1 MRDDDMTQEYFTESL
16 VVVDGVQ
23 STDKWNEIKPSILSG
38 DNKCCVVVVTDNHEV
53 ARHCVDDNH
62 DRLVHV
68 SQVDVDEG
76 HHRIFSCRGE
86 EAMASIRNKFDEL
99 HGVLP
104 IAWRLFE
111 NWFFDDERQRHDV
124 LSVLGMAGIGK
135 TAMVQWACNK
145 QILVSEESE
154 GYRWVD
160 VPHPFSLSELSWR
173 LLLQFLSDDLQAM
186 ETAMLAIIQG
196 QDPIQVCRKWLHK
209 LANWILV
216 LDGLRSMDEWDSIK
230 TSFLVPEPTDRNRII
245 VITDQESVAMH
256 CVDKD
261 KKRVYV
267 VEALEFAIACPVLVQ
282 KSYLETCKDELKP
295 CIFYLSVFPMG
306 LSIRPMRLTRR
317 WIAEGYC
324 KGTSSHTAE
333 GNGQRLFFELV
344 GLSIIHQQLR
354 RSRYTWKYPVNGFFH
369 EYITSRPMEHNL
381 VFALEGNCGLNSP
394 RVGQHLTV
402 RNDWHRD
409 KNVFESTDFSRL
421 RSFTVFGECR
431 PFMFDPEK
439 IKMTYVRVL
448 DLEDAS
454 DVTDKDLKHIVEV
467 FPRLKFLSLR
477 GQRQITCLP
486 DSLGGLM
493 QLQTLDV
500 RDTSIASLPE
510 AIMKLQKLQYVRA
523 GMRPVPW
530 NEGCSVVEVKAPA
543 EDAPMPSMAMV
554 EDTAASAAAPSSIPE
569 PAEDTAED
577 APMPSMAIVED
588 TAASAAAPSSI
599 LEPAEGTR
607 AATTATEAPRRCL
620 PQGPVAEGAPMAPT
634 TSWLSKLRCRRRRL
648 DNTIF
653 GIELPAGSGQL
664 TTLHTLGVINLG
676 AGKSVNLKELSKLTQ
691 LRRLGVCGLNADN
704 ISEFFS
710 AIKDLN
716 RLESL
721 SVRVDK
727 NKDGSLGT
735 LDSKIFELLPKSLT
749 KKFSLQGHVLPGSW
763 IKKLANVR
771 MLDLEITLEK
781 QQDMTSIIDGLREH
795 PEKILY
801 WHDKSRTRICLK
813 TIHGGELSIC
823 IDDELKLDILEI
835 VCTCSLQATIGSNK
849 LSAMM
854 LKIHCSSGSSLQ
866 LSGLQDIAG
875 LDEVWLKGSYSD
887 ALKKNLLQQAAK
899 HPAPKHNK
907 VYFRVLKPRLPKPD
921 K

>member
-1 MRDDDMTQEYFTESL
+1 
-16 VVVDGVQ
+16 
-23 STDKWNEIKPSILSG
+23 
-38 DNKCCVVVVTDNHEV
+38 
-53 ARHCVDDNH
+53 
-62 DRLVHV
+62 
-68 SQVDVDEG
+68 
-76 HHRIFSCRGE
+76 
-86 EAMASIRNKFDEL
+86 
-99 HGVLP
+99 
-104 IAWRLFE
+104 
-111 NWFFDDERQRHDV
+111 
-124 LSVLGMAGIGK
+124 
-135 TAMVQWACNK
+135 
-145 QILVSEESE
+145 
-154 GYRWVD
+154 
-160 VPHPFSLSELSWR
+160 
-173 LLLQFLSDDLQAM
+173 
-186 ETAMLAIIQG
+186 
-196 QDPIQVCRKWLHK
+196 
-209 LANWILV
+209 
-216 LDGLRSMDEWDSIK
+216 
-230 TSFLVPEPTDRNRII
+230 
-245 VITDQESVAMH
+245 
-256 CVDKD
+256 
-261 KKRVYV
+261 
-267 VEALEFAIACPVLVQ
+267 
-282 KSYLETCKDELKP
+282 
-295 CIFYLSVFPMG
+295 
-306 LSIRPMRLTRR
+306 
-317 WIAEGYC
+317 
-324 KGTSSHTAE
+324 
-333 GNGQRLFFELV
+333 
-344 GLSIIHQQLR
+344 
-354 RSRYTWKYPVNGFFH
+354 
-369 EYITSRPMEHNL
+369 MEHNL
-381 VFALEGNCGLNSP
+381 VFALEGNCDLNSP

-448 DLEDAS
+448 DLENAS
-454 DVTDKDLKHIVEV
+454 GVTDKDLKHIVEV

-477 GQRQITCLP
+477 GQRHITCLP
-486 DSLGGLM
+486 DSLGRLM

-500 RDTSIASLPE
+500 RDTSIATFPE
-510 AIMKLQKLQYVRA
+510 AITKLQKLQYVRV

-530 NEGCSVVEVKAPA
+530 NEGCSVVEVETPP
-543 EDAPMPSMAMV
+543 EDAPMPSMAIV

-577 APMPSMAIVED
+577 APMPSMAMLED

-599 LEPAEGTR
+599 PEPAEGTR
-607 AATTATEAPRRCL
+607 AVTTATEAPRSSLFKPCC
-620 PQGPVAEGAPMAPT
+620 QVPVAEGATMAPT
-634 TSWLSKLRCRRRRL
+634 TSWLSKLRCRRRRH

-653 GIELPAGSGQL
+653 GVELSAGSGQL

-676 AGKSVNLKELSKLTQ
+676 AGKAVNLKELSKLTQ
-691 LRRLGVCGLNADN
+691 LRRLGVCGINADN

-716 RLESL
+716 LLESL

-795 PEKILY
+795 PEKKLY
-801 WHDKSRTRICLK
+801 WRDKSRTRICLK
-813 TIHGGELSIC
+813 TIHGGELSIF
-823 IDDELKLDILEI
+823 IDDELKLNILEI

-887 ALKKNLLQQAAK
+887 ALKQNLLQQAAK
-899 HPAPKHNK
+899 HPAPRHGK